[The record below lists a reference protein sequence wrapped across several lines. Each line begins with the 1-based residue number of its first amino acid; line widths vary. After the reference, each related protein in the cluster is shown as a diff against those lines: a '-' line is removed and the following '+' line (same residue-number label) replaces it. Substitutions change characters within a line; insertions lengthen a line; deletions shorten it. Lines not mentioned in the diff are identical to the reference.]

1 MSTILITGAAGSLG
15 SILTQLYVNR
25 GDTVRAY
32 DINEAGLADL
42 KEKHDSIRVIY
53 GDITDREHLEF
64 AMRGVDTVIHTAA
77 MKNISITEKNPEQ
90 TIKTN
95 VQGTLNVAM
104 AAIAQGVKKA
114 IFISSDKA
122 VDSVLIYGDTKAL
135 GEKIWRWAHMIGGD
149 TKFSTIRPCNFWKS
163 RGNVFE
169 TWARQEAH
177 KENIT
182 LTHKNMQRYFIK
194 TDKVA
199 KFVLDV
205 EQALSGGE
213 IFIPNMKSYCMYG
226 LAKEYADR
234 AGTRVEIT
242 GIREGEK
249 LKEALWSKN
258 ESHRAESVGRWW
270 ADYDSGWWVIK

>member
-1 MSTILITGAAGSLG
+1 MNTILITGSAGSLG
-15 SILTQLYVNR
+15 TVLTRLYVEQGN
-25 GDTVRAY
+25 TVRAY

-53 GDITDREHLEF
+53 GDITDRERLEF

-122 VDSVLIYGDTKAL
+122 VDSVLIYGDSKSL
-135 GEKIWRWAHMIGGD
+135 GEKLWKWAHQIGGG
-149 TKFSTIRPCNFWKS
+149 TKFSTIRSGNFWES

-169 TWARQEAH
+169 TWARQEAR

-182 LTHKNMQRYFIK
+182 LTHADMQRYFIK
-194 TDKVA
+194 TDEIA
-199 KFVLDV
+199 EFVLGV
-205 EQALSGGE
+205 EQVMSGGE
-213 IFIPNMKSYCMYG
+213 IFIPPMKIYYMYG
-226 LAKEYADR
+226 LAKQYAER
-234 AGTRVEIT
+234 AGTEIEIT

-249 LKEALWSKN
+249 LKEELWTKR
-258 ESHRAESVGRWW
+258 ESHQAE
-270 ADYDSGWWVIK
+270 YKEEYWVIR

>member
-1 MSTILITGAAGSLG
+1 MNTILITGGAGSLG
-15 SILTQLYVNR
+15 AVLTTMYAER

-42 KEKHDSIRVIY
+42 KEKNDSIRVIY
-53 GDITDREHLEF
+53 GDITDRERLEF

-135 GEKIWRWAHMIGGD
+135 GEKLWKWAHQIGGG
-149 TKFSTIRPCNFWKS
+149 TKFSTIRSGNFWES
-163 RGNVFE
+163 SGNVFE
-169 TWARQEAH
+169 TWARQEAR

-182 LTHKNMQRYFIK
+182 LTHENMQRFFIK
-194 TDKVA
+194 TDSLA
-199 KFVLDV
+199 EFVLEV
-205 EQALSGGE
+205 EHVMIGGE
-213 IFIPNMKSYCMYG
+213 IIIPRMRSHCMYG
-226 LAKEYADR
+226 LAKEYAER
-234 AGTRVEIT
+234 AGTEIEIT
-242 GIREGEK
+242 GIR
-249 LKEALWSKN
+249 
-258 ESHRAESVGRWW
+258 V
-270 ADYDSGWWVIK
+270 

>member
-1 MSTILITGAAGSLG
+1 VSTILITGAAGSLG
-15 SILTQLYVNR
+15 SILTQLYVER

-32 DINEAGLADL
+32 DINEAGLANL

-53 GDITDREHLEF
+53 GDITDRERLGF

-104 AAIAQGVKKA
+104 AAIAQGVEKA

-122 VDSVLIYGDTKAL
+122 VDSVLIYGDSKSL
-135 GEKIWRWAHMIGGD
+135 GEKLWKWAHTIGGE
-149 TKFSTIRPCNFWKS
+149 TIFSTIRSGNFWES
-163 RGNVFE
+163 SGNVFE
-169 TWARQEAH
+169 TWARQEAR

-182 LTHKNMQRYFIK
+182 LTHADMQRYFIK
-194 TDKVA
+194 TDKIA
-199 KFVLDV
+199 EFVLDV
-205 EQALSGGE
+205 EQVMSGGE
-213 IFIPNMKSYCMYG
+213 IFIPNMKLYHMYG
-226 LAKEYADR
+226 LAKQYAER
-234 AGTRVEIT
+234 AGTEIEIT

-249 LKEALWSKN
+249 LKEELWTKR
-258 ESHRAESVGRWW
+258 ESHRSE
-270 ADYDSGWWVIK
+270 YKEMYWVIR

>member
-1 MSTILITGAAGSLG
+1 MSTILITGSAGSLG
-15 SILTQLYVNR
+15 SILTQLYVDR

-42 KEKHDSIRVIY
+42 KEKHDNIRVIY
-53 GDITDREHLEF
+53 GDITDRERLEF
-64 AMRGVDTVIHTAA
+64 AMRGVDAVIHTAA

-135 GEKIWRWAHMIGGD
+135 GEKLWKWAHQIGGG
-149 TKFSTIRPCNFWKS
+149 TKFSTIRSGNFWES

-169 TWARQEAH
+169 TWAQQEAR

-182 LTHKNMQRYFIK
+182 LTHKDMQRYFIK
-194 TDKVA
+194 TDEMA

-205 EQALSGGE
+205 EQVMIGGE
-213 IFIPNMKSYCMYG
+213 IFIPDMKRYFMYG
-226 LAKEYADR
+226 LAKTYAER
-234 AGTRVEIT
+234 AGTEIEIT

-249 LKEALWSKN
+249 LEESLWSDQ
-258 ESHRAESVGRWW
+258 ESHRVERKM
-270 ADYDSGWWVIK
+270 DYWVI

>member
-1 MSTILITGAAGSLG
+1 ME
-15 SILTQLYVNR
+15 R

-42 KEKHDSIRVIY
+42 KDKYDSIQVRTIY
-53 GDITDREHLEF
+53 GDITDRERLEF

-77 MKNISITEKNPEQ
+77 MKNISITESNPKQ
-90 TIKTN
+90 VIKAN

-135 GEKIWRWAHMIGGD
+135 GEKIWRWVHTIGED
-149 TKFSTIRPCNFWKS
+149 TKFSTIRPGNFWKS

-169 TWARQEAH
+169 IWEKAVEA

-205 EQALSGGE
+205 EQVMSGGE
-213 IFIPNMKSYCMYG
+213 IFIPNMRLSCMYE
-226 LAKEYADR
+226 LAKKYAER
-234 AGTRVEIT
+234 AGTKIEIT

-249 LKEALWSKN
+249 LKEVLWSKN
-258 ESHRAESVGRWW
+258 ESHRVESVGECWL
-270 ADYDSGWWVIK
+270 DYDSGWRVIR

>member
-15 SILTQLYVNR
+15 SILTRLYVER
-25 GDTVRAY
+25 GDTVRSY

-53 GDITDREHLEF
+53 GDITDRERLEF

-135 GEKIWRWAHMIGGD
+135 GEKLWKWAHQIGGG
-149 TKFSTIRPCNFWKS
+149 TKFSTIRSGNFWES
-163 RGNVFE
+163 SGNVFE
-169 TWARQEAH
+169 TWARQEAR

-182 LTHKNMQRYFIK
+182 LTHNDMQRYFIK
-194 TDKVA
+194 TDKIA
-199 KFVLDV
+199 EFVLRV
-205 EQALSGGE
+205 EQIMSGGE
-213 IFIPNMKSYCMYG
+213 IFIPNMKLYHMYG
-226 LAKEYADR
+226 LAKEYAER
-234 AGTRVEIT
+234 SGTEIEIT
-242 GIREGEK
+242 GTREGEK
-249 LKEALWSKN
+249 LKEELWSKR
-258 ESHRAESVGRWW
+258 ESWRLGYE
-270 ADYDSGWWVIK
+270 DNYWVIR